1 MKWEPIAAMIA
12 VLALGAWIALGPAWR
27 SGMPKT
33 RPGSHAVE
41 LRIGND
47 RGALEYVTEDGATT
61 YRFLFRDGSASQPFS
76 QEQLEVM
83 LPKNV
88 ATRVL
93 AGEHRWLFRLL
104 NITSTSALVWVAIG
118 FGAQLAFSAR
128 FLIQWFVSEKKKSS
142 TVPEIF
148 WWISLLGGVG
158 LFAYFAWRQDPVGV
172 LGQSSGLV
180 IYARNIRLIHKQKRR
195 AARDAETPAPTPAP
209 DAPPPAPDDP
219 RPFPTE
225 PAEKSP

>member
-12 VLALGAWIALGPAWR
+12 VLAIGMWVALGPAWKP
-27 SGMPKT
+27 GMPSL
-33 RPGSHAVE
+33 RAGAHVVE

-47 RGALEYVTEDGATT
+47 RGALEYVTEKGETT
-61 YRFLFRDGSASQPFS
+61 YRLLFRDGSASKPFS
-76 QEQLEVM
+76 QDQLEVL
-83 LPKNV
+83 LPKDV
-88 ATRVL
+88 ASRIL

-104 NITSTSALVWVAIG
+104 NITSTGALIWVAVG

-128 FLIQWFVSEKKKSS
+128 FLIQWFVSEKKKQS

-148 WWISLLGGVG
+148 WWISLLGGAG

-180 IYARNIRLIHKQKRR
+180 IYARNIRLIHKQRR
-195 AARDAETPAPTPAP
+195 REAAAAPESQAAGPAPESPTPSDSTPAP
-209 DAPPPAPDDP
+209 
-219 RPFPTE
+219 
-225 PAEKSP
+225 S